1 MLAKD
6 IMTKKVITVDAETPV
21 QELAQRLLQKAVSGM
36 PVVDNRGKILG
47 VVSEA
52 DLLAKKGRLARD
64 IMSEKIFT
72 VGENASV
79 EDIAALMTAEKIKRV
94 LVVGEKELAGIV
106 SRADIVRAISLGDYA
121 PLRTP
126 VYDL

>member
-1 MLAKD
+1 MLARE
-6 IMTKKVITVDAETPV
+6 IMTKNVITVGVDTPV
-21 QELAQRLLQKAVSGM
+21 KDLAQRLLANQVSGM

-52 DLLAKKGRLARD
+52 DLLAKKGKLARD

-72 VGENASV
+72 VGEEASV

-106 SRADIVRAISLGDYA
+106 SRADIVRAIALGDYV

>member
-1 MLAKD
+1 MVAKD

-21 QELAQRLLQKAVSGM
+21 QELAQRLLQKAVSGV
-36 PVVDNRGKILG
+36 PVVDNGGKILG

-64 IMSEKIFT
+64 IMSEKIFS
-72 VGENASV
+72 VGEDASV

-106 SRADIVRAISLGDYA
+106 SRADIVRAIALGDYA

>member
-1 MLAKD
+1 MTARD
-6 IMTKKVITVDAETPV
+6 IMTRKVITVDADTPV
-21 QELAQRLLQKAVSGM
+21 QELAQRLLVNGVSGV
-36 PVVDNRGKILG
+36 PVVDRSGKILG

-52 DLLAKKGRLARD
+52 DLLAKQGKLARD
-64 IMSEKIFT
+64 IMSAKIFT
-72 VGENASV
+72 VREDASV
-79 EDIAALMTAEKIKRV
+79 EDIAALMNAEKIKRV

-106 SRADIVRAISLGDYA
+106 SRADIVRAIALGDYV

>member
-1 MLAKD
+1 MLARE
-6 IMTKKVITVDAETPV
+6 IMTKKVITVGVDTPV
-21 QELAQRLLQKAVSGM
+21 KDLAQRLLDNRVSGM

-52 DLLAKKGRLARD
+52 DLLAKKGRLVRD

-72 VGENASV
+72 VGEEASV

-106 SRADIVRAISLGDYA
+106 SRADIVRAIALGDYV

>member
-1 MLAKD
+1 MTAKD
-6 IMTKKVITVDAETPV
+6 IMTRKVITVDADTPL
-21 QELAQRLLQKAVSGM
+21 QELAQSLLVNGVSGV
-36 PVVDNRGKILG
+36 PVVDRSGKILG

-52 DLLAKKGRLARD
+52 DLLAKQGKVARD
-64 IMSEKIFT
+64 IMSAKIFT
-72 VGENASV
+72 VGEEASV
-79 EDIAALMTAEKIKRV
+79 EDIASLMTTEHIKRV

-106 SRADIVRAISLGDYA
+106 SRADIVRAIALGDYV

>member
-1 MLAKD
+1 MTAKD
-6 IMTKKVITVDAETPV
+6 IMTRKVITVDADTPL
-21 QELAQRLLQKAVSGM
+21 QELAQSLLVNGVSGV
-36 PVVDNRGKILG
+36 PVVDRSGKILG

-52 DLLAKKGRLARD
+52 DLLAKQGKVARD
-64 IMSEKIFT
+64 IMSAKIFT
-72 VGENASV
+72 VGEEASV
-79 EDIAALMTAEKIKRV
+79 EDIASLMTTENIKRV

-106 SRADIVRAISLGDYA
+106 SRADIVRAIALGDYV

>member
-1 MLAKD
+1 MTARD
-6 IMTKKVITVDAETPV
+6 IMTRKVITVDADTPV
-21 QELAQRLLQKAVSGM
+21 QELAQRLLVNGVSGV
-36 PVVDNRGKILG
+36 PVVDRSGKILG

-52 DLLAKKGRLARD
+52 DLLAKQGTLARD
-64 IMSEKIFT
+64 IMSAKIFT
-72 VGENASV
+72 VREDASV
-79 EDIAALMTAEKIKRV
+79 EDIAALMNTEKIKRV

-106 SRADIVRAISLGDYA
+106 SRADIVRAIALGDYV

>member
-1 MLAKD
+1 MLARD
-6 IMTKKVITVDAETPV
+6 IMTKNVITVGVDTPV
-21 QELAQRLLQKAVSGM
+21 KDLAQRLLDNRVSGM

-52 DLLAKKGRLARD
+52 DLLAKKGRLVRD

-72 VGENASV
+72 VGEEASV

-106 SRADIVRAISLGDYA
+106 SRADIVRAIALGDYV

>member
-1 MLAKD
+1 MIARD
-6 IMTKKVITVDAETPV
+6 IMTRNVITADADTPV
-21 QELAQRLLQKAVSGM
+21 QELAQRLLANGVSGV
-36 PVVDNRGKILG
+36 PVVDRSGKILG

-52 DLLAKKGRLARD
+52 DLLAKRGKLARD
-64 IMSEKIFT
+64 IMSAKIFT
-72 VGENASV
+72 VREDASV
-79 EDIAALMTAEKIKRV
+79 EDIAALMNAEKIKRV

-106 SRADIVRAISLGDYA
+106 SRADIVRAIALGDYV

>member
-1 MLAKD
+1 
-6 IMTKKVITVDAETPV
+6 AETPV

-36 PVVDNRGKILG
+36 PVVDNGGKILG
-47 VVSEA
+47 VVSQA

-79 EDIAALMTAEKIKRV
+79 EDIAPLMTPEETKPLV
-94 LVVGEKELAGIV
+94 VVGEKELAGMV
-106 SRADIVRAISLGDYA
+106 GRADIVRAIALGDYA
-121 PLRTP
+121 PPCTP

>member
-1 MLAKD
+1 MVARD
-6 IMTKKVITVDAETPV
+6 IMTKNVVTVGGDTPV
-21 QELAQRLLQKAVSGM
+21 KDLAQRLLDNRVSGM

-52 DLLAKKGRLARD
+52 DLLAKKGKLARD

-72 VGENASV
+72 VGEEASV

-106 SRADIVRAISLGDYA
+106 SRADIVRAIALGDYV

>member
-1 MLAKD
+1 
-6 IMTKKVITVDAETPV
+6 MTRNVITADADTPV
-21 QELAQRLLQKAVSGM
+21 QELAQRLLANGVSGV
-36 PVVDNRGKILG
+36 PVVDRSGKILG

-52 DLLAKKGRLARD
+52 DLLAKRGKLARD
-64 IMSEKIFT
+64 IMSAKIFT
-72 VGENASV
+72 VREDASV
-79 EDIAALMTAEKIKRV
+79 EDIAALMNAEKIKRV

-106 SRADIVRAISLGDYA
+106 SRADIVRAIALGDYV

>member
-1 MLAKD
+1 MLARE
-6 IMTKKVITVDAETPV
+6 IMTKNVITVGGDTPV
-21 QELAQRLLQKAVSGM
+21 KDLAHRLLDNRVSGM
-36 PVVDNRGKILG
+36 PVVDGRGKILG

-72 VGENASV
+72 VGEEASV

-106 SRADIVRAISLGDYA
+106 SRADIVRAIALGDYA

>member
-1 MLAKD
+1 MVARD
-6 IMTKKVITVDAETPV
+6 IMTKNVVTVGGDTPV
-21 QELAQRLLQKAVSGM
+21 KDLAQGLLDNRVSGM

-52 DLLAKKGRLARD
+52 DLLAKKGKLARD

-72 VGENASV
+72 VGEGASV

-106 SRADIVRAISLGDYA
+106 SRADIVRAIALGDYV

>member
-1 MLAKD
+1 MTAKD
-6 IMTKKVITVDAETPV
+6 IMTTKVITAGADTPV
-21 QELAQRLLQKAVSGM
+21 QELAKRLLENAVSGM
-36 PVVDNRGKILG
+36 PVVDRSGKILG

-52 DLLAKKGRLARD
+52 DLLAKQGKVARD
-64 IMSEKIFT
+64 IMSAKIFT
-72 VGENASV
+72 VGEDASV

-106 SRADIVRAISLGDYA
+106 SRADIVRAIALGDYA